1 MSILNR
7 LNWPIITILFGSI
20 WIWYAIFT
28 MGFFHVMFWVT
39 TGAVIG
45 GLFAKIKEN
54 K

>member
-28 MGFFHVMFWVT
+28 IGFFHTLFWVIL
-39 TGAVIG
+39 GGVMG
-45 GLFAKIKEN
+45 GLYARYKEN
-54 K
+54 N